1 MCMSM
6 PASTVVIAGLTGA
19 GKTAAVQQL
28 ETLGFAGFESLPPA
42 VLPQIYS
49 QLQEYHAR
57 LAIVLDLRQ
66 PALIQQT
73 EKIWSFLEE
82 AQCPLVFL
90 EASDA
95 ILIQRISAHRRH
107 HPYADQRGLVEAIQ
121 WERSLL
127 ASLRA
132 HSTCVIDTS
141 AINVHQLRQQL
152 QEVMNGQ
159 RAPHRLTLL
168 SFGFKYGLPLDAN
181 LLFDVRFLP
190 NPYFIPQLRL
200 STGLDPNL
208 QAFLFGETITRST
221 FDRITLL
228 VQEWLPAYLQEH
240 RPLVTVAIGCTGGQ
254 HRSVALVER
263 LAVHLQ
269 QDPQISKDWVVQVEH
284 RHLSTSQQE
293 LARHHATETALAPL
307 DSKNLSQTGT
317 GGVEGAPSHA

>member
-1 MCMSM
+1 MSI
-6 PASTVVIAGLTGA
+6 PASTMVIAGLTGA

-28 ETLGFAGFESLPPA
+28 ETLGFAGFESLPAA
-42 VLPQIYS
+42 VLAQIYP

-73 EKIWSFLEE
+73 KDIWPFLQES
-82 AQCPLVFL
+82 QCPLVFL

-132 HSTCVIDTS
+132 HSTAVIDTS
-141 AINVHQLRQQL
+141 ALTVHQLRQQL

-159 RAPHRLTLL
+159 RGPHRLTLL

-208 QAFLFGETITRST
+208 QAFLFEETITRST

-263 LAVHLQ
+263 LAAHLQ
-269 QDPQISKDWVVQVEH
+269 QDPQIAKDWVVQVEH

-293 LARHHATETALAPL
+293 LARHHAAETATDPP
-307 DSKNLSQTGT
+307 DSQNLSQTGT